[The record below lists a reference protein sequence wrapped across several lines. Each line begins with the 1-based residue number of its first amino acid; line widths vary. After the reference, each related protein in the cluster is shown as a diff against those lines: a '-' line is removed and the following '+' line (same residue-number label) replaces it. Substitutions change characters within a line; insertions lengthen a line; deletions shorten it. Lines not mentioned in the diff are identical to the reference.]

1 MNKKNNKL
9 VSIIFIA
16 LFIII
21 SAITNWEDYIK
32 NLEQNKELKNQI
44 FDVKDWITNYKI
56 ENIKEIDDIQ
66 LNYTPDKLFLEELA
80 KKIENSKEKVYI
92 EVYMFTEKRIKSAV
106 KKAFQNGVEVK
117 ILLEKDPYMAYSIND
132 NFYNEFVKES
142 INVKWSDTKDYALN
156 HSKFM
161 IIDDLAIIST
171 GNLTYSTFTK
181 NRDFFVITKDKKIVS
196 DLIKLF
202 NYDYSWEKIDIY
214 SDELVLSPT
223 YSRLKLEDMIE
234 KAQKEIK
241 IYIQYVNDNK
251 MAQKIIDKFEKNDID
266 IKIILAE
273 TAKNDENTKKMIE
286 KWINISFMKNPKM
299 HSKAILID
307 NKYLFLGSVNFSS
320 YSLDRNREVW
330 LIIKNQKIIDE
341 FTDIFTSDFIK

>member
-1 MNKKNNKL
+1 M
-9 VSIIFIA
+9 
-16 LFIII
+16 
-21 SAITNWEDYIK
+21 
-32 NLEQNKELKNQI
+32 
-44 FDVKDWITNYKI
+44 
-56 ENIKEIDDIQ
+56 
-66 LNYTPDKLFLEELA
+66 
-80 KKIENSKEKVYI
+80 ENSKEKVYI

-202 NYDYSWEKIDIY
+202 NYDYS
-214 SDELVLSPT
+214 
-223 YSRLKLEDMIE
+223 
-234 KAQKEIK
+234 
-241 IYIQYVNDNK
+241 
-251 MAQKIIDKFEKNDID
+251 
-266 IKIILAE
+266 
-273 TAKNDENTKKMIE
+273 
-286 KWINISFMKNPKM
+286 
-299 HSKAILID
+299 
-307 NKYLFLGSVNFSS
+307 
-320 YSLDRNREVW
+320 
-330 LIIKNQKIIDE
+330 
-341 FTDIFTSDFIK
+341 

>member
-234 KAQKEIK
+234 KAKKEIK

-251 MAQKIIDKFEKNDID
+251 MAQKIIDKHEENNIE